1 MAPIAQRFLRPV
13 PPIEHDDAGEHIHLE
28 TEEHEPIEFDGCSAA
43 EVKAKLHDYLAW
55 AS

>member
-1 MAPIAQRFLRPV
+1 MAPIAQRILRSV
-13 PPIEHDDAGEHIHLE
+13 PPIRHDDAGEHARLE
-28 TEEHEPIEFDGCSAA
+28 TEEHEVIDFDGCSEA

>member
-1 MAPIAQRFLRPV
+1 MAPIAQRILRTV
-13 PPIEHDDAGEHIHLE
+13 PPIEHDAAGDHAHVE
-28 TEEHEPIEFDGCSAA
+28 TEEHEVIEFDGCSEA